1 VAVPR
6 PGVYTVLRRQRTW
19 PPAPEPANTGE
30 EDMISLYL
38 RHEGY
43 EYLVL
48 YDEIVGDKL
57 YMYYEDLGAVSL
69 EYLG

>member
-1 VAVPR
+1 MAVPR
-6 PGVYTVLRRQRTW
+6 PGAHTVPRRQRAW
-19 PPAPEPANTGE
+19 PPAPEPVNTGE
-30 EDMISLYL
+30 EDIISSYL

-48 YDEIVGDKL
+48 YNEVVGDKL
-57 YMYYEDLGAVSL
+57 YMYYEDLRAVSL